1 MGQGVIFLRQYVRW
15 LHYYKH
21 EKSVIFMILYD
32 LTISIINISS
42 KQQNYKVH
50 QAPRFELGWYMLDF
64 LRSPL
69 GCTGFENLSKQVH
82 IWFRFELQHQQMQTE
97 LTKYKKTWLVWLQ
110 SADICVIYMCVI
122 VIAVKFVPHSWT
134 SDPRGSGGGQLWS
147 DSVCLWHRGLHEGIC
162 YKIMSARVNLLNY
175 FK

>member
-1 MGQGVIFLRQYVRW
+1 MGKGVIFLRHYVFDGCIIINM
-15 LHYYKH
+15 K
-21 EKSVIFMILYD
+21 KSVIFMILYD

-69 GCTGFENLSKQVH
+69 GCRFENLSKQVH

-97 LTKYKKTWLVWLQ
+97 LTKYKKT
-110 SADICVIYMCVI
+110 
-122 VIAVKFVPHSWT
+122 
-134 SDPRGSGGGQLWS
+134 
-147 DSVCLWHRGLHEGIC
+147 
-162 YKIMSARVNLLNY
+162 
-175 FK
+175 

>member
-1 MGQGVIFLRQYVRW
+1 
-15 LHYYKH
+15 
-21 EKSVIFMILYD
+21 MILYD

-50 QAPRFELGWYMLDF
+50 QAPRLELGWYMLDF

-97 LTKYKKTWLVWLQ
+97 LTKYKKNLTCMIAECQHLCNIHVCHCHCSQ
-110 SADICVIYMCVI
+110 ICT
-122 VIAVKFVPHSWT
+122 P
-134 SDPRGSGGGQLWS
+134 Q
-147 DSVCLWHRGLHEGIC
+147 
-162 YKIMSARVNLLNY
+162 
-175 FK
+175 

>member
-1 MGQGVIFLRQYVRW
+1 
-15 LHYYKH
+15 
-21 EKSVIFMILYD
+21 MILYD

-82 IWFRFELQHQQMQTE
+82 IWFSKCRLSW
-97 LTKYKKTWLVWLQ
+97 LNIKKTWLVWLQ

-122 VIAVKFVPHSWT
+122 VIAVKFVPHSRT

>member
-1 MGQGVIFLRQYVRW
+1 
-15 LHYYKH
+15 
-21 EKSVIFMILYD
+21 MILYD

-69 GCTGFENLSKQVH
+69 GCIGFENLSKQVH

-97 LTKYKKTWLVWLQ
+97 LTKYKKNLTCMIAECQHLCNIHVCHCHCSQ
-110 SADICVIYMCVI
+110 ICT
-122 VIAVKFVPHSWT
+122 P
-134 SDPRGSGGGQLWS
+134 Q
-147 DSVCLWHRGLHEGIC
+147 
-162 YKIMSARVNLLNY
+162 
-175 FK
+175 